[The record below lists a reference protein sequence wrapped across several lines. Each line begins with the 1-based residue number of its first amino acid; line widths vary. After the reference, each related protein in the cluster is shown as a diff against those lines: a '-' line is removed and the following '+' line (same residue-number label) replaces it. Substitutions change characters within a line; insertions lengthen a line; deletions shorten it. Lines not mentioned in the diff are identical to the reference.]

1 MHTCASSCVFIQPV
15 GRTAPSGTGANAR
28 GASVRAAPWRGDRGV
43 LALVVTSASSAASSA
58 TVHALAPRSI
68 GTIRLSQ
75 QPCSSSRSSPKFYE
89 MQVASAVCM
98 IDII

>member
-68 GTIRLSQ
+68 GTIRLS
-75 QPCSSSRSSPKFYE
+75 RSSPKFYE